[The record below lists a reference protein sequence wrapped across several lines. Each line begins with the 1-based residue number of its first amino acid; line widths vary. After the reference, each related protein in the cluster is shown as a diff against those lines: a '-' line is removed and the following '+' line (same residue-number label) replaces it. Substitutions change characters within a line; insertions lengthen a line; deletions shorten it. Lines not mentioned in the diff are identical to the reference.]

1 MDIVTILKDLFGKYD
16 SISIDY
22 EGDSRYLTIA
32 VLTEILSWM
41 ETQSNTR
48 KKLFYTIAIRS
59 KHDILVEE
67 RIAGQ
72 YVHDLLNLYETYTN
86 FNVIL
91 VAGNKKYVDQTSQK
105 LSLSLRFH
113 TWVQELLKRDSTRII
128 YFGADNIFKLTKTL
142 LETYDRTRAILL
154 KNPALQRQMNFFS
167 SELQHKLGIYSL
179 AIESAEK
186 AIQYDFVK
194 GYLQRRGIDEIQYK
208 EKIEEYAVS
217 HTNFLNK
224 NYNFMFLFS
233 VNEFT

>member
-1 MDIVTILKDLFGKYD
+1 MFRKYD

-48 KKLFYTIAIRS
+48 RKLFYTVAMRS

-67 RIAGQ
+67 KIAGQ

-86 FNVIL
+86 FNIML
-91 VAGNKKYVDQTSQK
+91 VAGNKKYIDQTSQK
-105 LSLSLRFH
+105 LSLSTRFH
-113 TWVQELLKRDSTRII
+113 SWVQELLKRDANRII
-128 YFGADNIFKLTKTL
+128 YIGADNILKLTKSL
-142 LETYDRTRAILL
+142 LLTYEGTRAVLL
-154 KNPALQRQMNFFS
+154 KNPALKSQKDYLS

-194 GYLQRRGIDEIQYK
+194 GYLQRRGIEEIHYK
-208 EKIEEYAVS
+208 EKIQDYAVS
-217 HTNFLNK
+217 YNEFWTEEIKK
-224 NYNFMFLFS
+224 NYNFMFLFA
-233 VNEFT
+233 VNEFN